1 MLPAVRCQVRVRID
15 LIAFFLCVCLSAQ
28 TPTGTIQGTVQDS
41 TGGLIPNA
49 KVRITNLATNETKE
63 LATGTSGRYV
73 QPFLLPGTYS
83 VRVEAEGFRPQMLGD
98 VKLNVGQTRAVDFT
112 LEVVAITQ
120 EVQVT
125 AAPPPIDTSTSSIGQ
140 VIENKRVMDL
150 PLNGRAVFNLSYLTP
165 GVNPTGGGATP
176 AMGGGRN
183 ATSELQIDGMT
194 DIAPE
199 NNIGI
204 NARVYEPQ
212 VDSVEE
218 FTVQVNSLA
227 AEYGRFA
234 GGVINVV
241 TKSGTNS
248 LHGTAYDFLRNSTLD
263 ANNFFANR
271 AGRGKGSFKRNQWG
285 GTAGGPIYLPNIY
298 DGRDKSFFF
307 FGFEGTN
314 ARSQTV
320 YTGTM
325 PITPWR
331 QGDFSDLR
339 TSGGQPIT
347 IYDPLTV
354 RQDPANPGR
363 YIRDPFNG
371 NRIPSSR
378 IDPVSANA
386 MKYFPQPNSA
396 PTNPYT
402 NANNFTNAGTG
413 PSDSYRID
421 TRVDHNFTQ
430 KWRMFVRVSTGWY
443 NSVSFNGFGNIATSS
458 GSGPGNGRQNNI
470 SMDHTITIS
479 PTLIANIRYGFGRT
493 RSTSLPFSDG
503 IDLVALGFPQYFQDA
518 AALEGREFPRMDF
531 SGAVASLGQ
540 SGWTRLFMAPMVHSV
555 PVSVTKILSKH
566 TIKFGGEFRKLL
578 INFQQAGYPSANFGF
593 ANGWT
598 QQEITTVSPT
608 AGFPVASFL
617 LGLPN
622 SGQMTHDGTAASASS
637 YWAAYIQDDWKV
649 TRKLT
654 LNLGIRYDLDIPRT
668 ERFNRYSYFNMY
680 ETSPIAG
687 KVAASACPACGKL
700 MGAMYFVTPEDRR
713 QTPTD
718 SNNIGPRFGFA
729 YSVTS
734 KMVIRGGYGITYPPS
749 ALQASGTTGAGGME
763 GFRDTTNFNSTFDSM
778 RSIYAYLKNPFPD
791 GFNFPPGTSLGTA
804 TKLGL
809 GIGESNFD
817 AWKNSLVQ
825 QWNMNIQHELPGNMV
840 AEVGYLG
847 NRGIGLIDGDG
858 TYQYNQLD
866 PSYMQMGSGL
876 LQIVPNPFYGIITNP
891 TSGLSRTTVEYRQLQ
906 RPWPHYTSMGSFRKP
921 RADSIYHGMTVRV
934 DKRFSQG
941 FSFLVAYTA
950 GKLIDN
956 ASSAVSF
963 LGPIASSVELGI
975 SASKLNAYNH
985 RLERSVSSM
994 DVAQRM
1000 VLSYVYELPFGKGKK
1015 WLSDAPSGVNLL
1027 VSGWQVNGITT
1038 FQSGNPMIVA
1048 ALSNNTNIYSGQRLN
1063 NNGQSA
1069 KLTGGTKDQ
1078 RMAQWF
1084 NTSVFSQPVAFTFGS
1099 VSRTLPDVRVPGQRN
1114 TDLSIFKNTYFGP
1127 DGKLNLQYRM
1137 EMFNAFNTTQFGRPG
1152 PGFGFGSFGVI
1163 SSTAIGPRQI
1173 QMALKL
1179 IW

>member
-1 MLPAVRCQVRVRID
+1 VIPDVAVQ
-15 LIAFFLCVCLSAQ
+15 
-28 TPTGTIQGTVQDS
+28 
-41 TGGLIPNA
+41 
-49 KVRITNLATNETKE
+49 ITNVATNEIKE
-63 LATGTSGRYV
+63 LRTSESGRYV
-73 QPFLLPGTYS
+73 QPFLLPGTYT
-83 VRVEAEGFRPQMLGD
+83 VRVEAQGFRPELRND
-98 VKLNVGQTRAVDFT
+98 VKLDVGQNRAVDFT
-112 LEVVAITQ
+112 LEIGSVTQ
-120 EVQVT
+120 EVVVT
-125 AAPPPIDTSTSSIGQ
+125 AAPPPIDVNTSSIGQ

-150 PLNGRAVFNLSYLTP
+150 PLNGRAVFNLAYLTP

-218 FTVQVNSLA
+218 FSVQVNSLA

-248 LHGTAYDFLRNSTLD
+248 FHGTAYDYLRNSTLD
-263 ANNFFANR
+263 ANEFFANR
-271 AGRGKGSFKRNQWG
+271 AGKGKGSFKRNQWG
-285 GTAGGPIYLPNIY
+285 GTLGGPIYLPGIY
-298 DGRDKSFFF
+298 NGRDKSFFF
-307 FGFEGTN
+307 VGFEGTN

-325 PITPWR
+325 PIDDWR
-331 QGDFSDLR
+331 TGNYSNLK
-339 TSGGQPIT
+339 TSSGQPIT

-354 RQDPANPGR
+354 RQDPNNPGK
-363 YIRDPFNG
+363 YIRDPFAG
-371 NRIPSSR
+371 NRIPHTR
-378 IDPVSANA
+378 MDPVAMNM

-402 NANNFTNAGTG
+402 NSNNFTNAGTG

-421 TRVDHNFTQ
+421 TRIDHNFTQ
-430 KWRMFVRVSTGWY
+430 KWRMFTRVSTGWSD
-443 NSVSFNGFGNIATSS
+443 SVSFNGFGNIATSS
-458 GSGPGNGRQNNI
+458 GSGSGSGRQTNI
-470 SMDHTITIS
+470 SMDHTFTIA

-503 IDLVALGFPQYFQDA
+503 IDHVALGLPQYYQDA

-531 SGAVASLGQ
+531 GGAVASLGQ

-555 PVSVTKILSKH
+555 PGSVTKILSNH
-566 TIKFGGEFRKLL
+566 TIKFGGEYRKLL
-578 INFQQAGYPSANFGF
+578 INFQQAGYPSGQFSFN
-593 ANGWT
+593 NGWT
-598 QQEITTVSPT
+598 QQEITTSSTT
-608 AGFPVASFL
+608 AGFPLASFL
-617 LGLPN
+617 LGLPG
-622 SGQMTHDGTAASASS
+622 SGQMTHDGTAASAST

-654 LNLGIRYDLDIPRT
+654 LNLGLRYDLDIPRT
-668 ERFNRYSYFNMY
+668 ERYDRYSYFNMY

-687 KVAASACPACGKL
+687 QVAASACPSCGNLK
-700 MGAMYFVTPEDRR
+700 GAMYFVTPDDRR

-718 SNNIGPRFGFA
+718 SNNFGPRFGFA
-729 YSVTS
+729 YSATK
-734 KMVIRGGYGITYPPS
+734 KMVIRGGYGIAYPPS
-749 ALQASGTTGAGGME
+749 ALQAAGTTGAPGME
-763 GFRDTTNFNSTFDSM
+763 GFRDTTNFNGTFDSM
-778 RSIYAYLKNPFPD
+778 RTISAYLSNPFPD
-791 GFNFPPGTSLGTA
+791 GFNFPPGRSLGAA

-817 AWKNSLVQ
+817 AWKNSLIQ
-825 QWNMNIQHELPGNMV
+825 QWNFNIQHELPGNMV
-840 AEVGYLG
+840 AEIGYLG
-847 NRGIGLIDGDG
+847 NRGMGLIDGDG

-866 PSYMQMGSGL
+866 PSYLSMGSDL
-876 LQIVPNPFYGIITNP
+876 LKIVPNPFYGIITNP
-891 TSGLSRTTVEYRQLQ
+891 TSSLSKPTVEYRQLQ
-906 RPWPHYTSMGSFRKP
+906 RPWPQYTGMGSFRKP
-921 RADSIYHGMTVRV
+921 RADSIYHGMTIRL
-934 DKRFSQG
+934 DKRFSRG

-956 ASSAVSF
+956 GSSAVSF

-975 SASKLNAYNH
+975 SAAKLNSYNH

-994 DVAQRM
+994 DIAQRF
-1000 VLSYVYELPFGKGKK
+1000 VASYVYEFPIGKGKRF
-1015 WLSDAPSGVNLL
+1015 LANAHPAVNLF

-1063 NNGQSA
+1063 NSGQSA
-1069 KLTGGTKDQ
+1069 KLTGGTTDE

-1084 NTSVFSQPVAFTFGS
+1084 NTSVFSQPAAYTFGN
-1099 VSRTLPDVRVPGQRN
+1099 VSRTLPDVRVPGQRS
-1114 TDLSIFKNTYFGP
+1114 TDLSFFKNTFFGP
-1127 DGKLNLQYRM
+1127 DEKLNLQYRV
-1137 EMFNAFNTTQFGRPG
+1137 EMFNAFNTTHFGRPG
-1152 PGFGFGSFGVI
+1152 PGFGYGSFGVI
-1163 SSTAIGPRQI
+1163 SSTQALVGPRQI